1 MSDTCKRMWSKEE
14 LESLGSK
21 YYQHNLVLTLTTEN
35 KARSVQFISSNPEK
49 ITDVTVLN
57 NEIKKIKR
65 AYGVTSYADST
76 GVTAYLMIPWTKELR
91 FYCSAYEGK
100 DTVASITTDTV
111 VEL

>member
-1 MSDTCKRMWSKEE
+1 MRRMYDEKE

-21 YYQHNLVLTLTTEN
+21 YYQHNLILTLTTEN
-35 KARSVQFISSNPEK
+35 KTRSVEFLSSNPEP

-65 AYGVTSYADST
+65 AYGVTCYADST
-76 GVTAYLMIPWTKELR
+76 GVTAYLMIPWTNELR

>member
-1 MSDTCKRMWSKEE
+1 MDTCKRMWSKDE
-14 LESLGSK
+14 LTAAGSK
-21 YYQHNLVLTLTTEN
+21 YYQHNLVLTLTNEN
-35 KARSVQFISSNPEK
+35 KTRSVGFLSSNPER

-65 AYGVTSYADST
+65 AYGVTCYTDST
-76 GVTAYLMIPWTKELR
+76 GVTAYLMLPWTNELR

-100 DTVASITTDTV
+100 DTVASISADTV